1 MRHSRHGA
9 RPAVSGFLL
18 DATPL
23 EWDES
28 LEVIRY
34 VREHGIAQFI
44 HLYNR
49 IKDIEGDR
57 LLWGDEVEYA
67 IFKLDAE
74 RGTVK
79 LSLRG
84 AEILAGLQEGERSV
98 PVGQQCNWVPEWGSW
113 MVEGTPGMPYSGYAT
128 DLLLVEKNMR
138 TRRARLLAALAE
150 DEICPTLPC
159 FPLMGVGTFTD
170 PPARPTPG
178 LSDSLFVPDE
188 IINPAPRFAA
198 LVKNIKRRRGSKVD
212 IRVPRYRDEKTPDAA
227 RSAPPPRDAAV
238 AETLHA
244 SRCEQA
250 CGLPSARDAGGGAA
264 RGRGAHAASHG
275 TSLTRRGRPAPRRWR
290 WTRCTW
296 TRWPLGWAAAACK
309 SPSRPRPVP
318 ARRAVTAARRL

>member
-1 MRHSRHGA
+1 M
-9 RPAVSGFLL
+9 
-18 DATPL
+18 
-23 EWDES
+23 
-28 LEVIRY
+28 
-34 VREHGIAQFI
+34 REHGIAQFI

-98 PVGQQCNWVPEWGSW
+98 PVGLGHGQQCNWVPEWGSW
-113 MVEGTPGMPYSGYAT
+113 MVEGTPGVPYSGYAT

-170 PPARPTPG
+170 PPARPTSG

-238 AETLHA
+238 AETLFT
-244 SRCEQA
+244 
-250 CGLPSARDAGGGAA
+250 P
-264 RGRGAHAASHG
+264 RGVN
-275 TSLTRRGRPAPRRWR
+275 RPVGCPPPATLEEAPRRAR
-290 WTRCTW
+290 RTRGEPRHLADT
-296 TRWPLGWAAAACK
+296 
-309 SPSRPRPVP
+309 SRPPRAQALEMDEVYMDAMAFGMGCCCLQVTFQACTPSL
-318 ARRAVTAARRL
+318 ARRAVTAARRPSESYE

>member
-1 MRHSRHGA
+1 M
-9 RPAVSGFLL
+9 GFLL

-28 LEVIRY
+28 LEVIQY

-98 PVGQQCNWVPEWGSW
+98 PVGHGQQCNWVPEWGSW
-113 MVEGTPGMPYSGYAT
+113 MVEGTPGVPYSGYAT

-170 PPARPTPG
+170 PPARPTSG

-227 RSAPPPRDAAV
+227 RPVGCPPPATLEEALEMDEVYMDAMAFGMGCCCLQV
-238 AETLHA
+238 TF
-244 SRCEQA
+244 Q
-250 CGLPSARDAGGGAA
+250 ARDLSESRHLYDQLAVLGPIMLALTAATPIA
-264 RGRGAHAASHG
+264 RGVLLDTDVRWDMS
-275 TSLTRRGRPAPRRWR
+275 TTRP
-290 WTRCTW
+290 
-296 TRWPLGWAAAACK
+296 
-309 SPSRPRPVP
+309 
-318 ARRAVTAARRL
+318 